1 MMEKNKKTVTIKVR
15 SSTHEKALLAQ
26 AHLIGKR
33 KERISLTQVY
43 EELIDAAVKLLGL
56 DKS

>member
-1 MMEKNKKTVTIKVR
+1 MTQKKDITIKVR

-33 KERISLTQVY
+33 KKRISLTQVY
-43 EELIDAAVKLLGL
+43 DELIDIAAKTMGIE
-56 DKS
+56 